1 MVKTNRR
8 GLAVHSISS
17 RRLATFAALALA
29 VVVAA
34 CGGSDSGGSASSS
47 GGGKADNGIKGKRF
61 TLMVQSTPSTSKVV
75 TAHAIK
81 LLKEQGVNA
90 TLKYNASTTNVAIAQ
105 LLSKNIDVYGEAV
118 AGGVGG
124 ALQGI
129 PLVDFALMQPRADYV
144 MLAKQGI
151 PDLQALR
158 GKKVGVQDTTG
169 ANYAQL
175 LMVLQKAGM
184 TSKDVHVVAAGGQ
197 SSRLPALVAGRVD
210 ATMLSHGAEIALAG
224 KGFKTIFDYTKEAS
238 SLYDDN
244 AFATKEWLSKNKA
257 LAVAF
262 NKALL
267 DSFAW
272 FSDPKNADAVVDEAL
287 QIAPQEDRND
297 TAKLFDLLRKAG
309 AYPPGATLDLKVLD
323 AQQQLFKSSGMIEET
338 LPISQWADDS
348 YAKQAAAGA

>member
-1 MVKTNRR
+1 MFST
-8 GLAVHSISS
+8 S
-17 RRLATFAALALA
+17 RRVLAAAAAAALL
-29 VVVAA
+29 VAA
-34 CGGSDSGGSASSS
+34 CGGSDNGSS
-47 GGGKADNGIKGKRF
+47 GSSAAQGPSGGIKGKRF

-75 TAHAIK
+75 TAHAIE
-81 LLKEQGVNA
+81 LLKQQGVNA
-90 TLKYNASTTNVAIAQ
+90 TLKYNASSTNVAIAQ

-144 MLAKQGI
+144 MLAKNGI
-151 PDLQALR
+151 ADLQGLR

-184 TSKDVHVVAAGGQ
+184 SAKDVHVVAAGGQ

-238 SLYDDN
+238 TLYDDN
-244 AFATKEWLSKNKA
+244 AFATKEWLSKNGD

-272 FSDPKNADAVVDEAL
+272 FSDPKNANAVVDEAL
-287 QIAPQEDRND
+287 KIAPAEDRAD
-297 TAKLFDLLRKAG
+297 TAKLFELLRSAG
-309 AYPPGATLDLKVLD
+309 AYPPGTTLDLKVLD
-323 AQQQLFKSSGMIEET
+323 AQQQLFKSSGMIDQT
-338 LPISQWADDS
+338 LPIAQWADDS
-348 YAKQAAAGA
+348 YAKKAAGGA